1 MVIASI
7 SIEFGWILD
16 MKPFGQLTNRIGPP
30 FEAIPWHM
38 KFATKDLLS
47 RDAAG
52 RLMRGPTGCG
62 MVAILKAELMTQ
74 INLYERKLMEWNEKL
89 ICM

>member
-1 MVIASI
+1 
-7 SIEFGWILD
+7 

-30 FEAIPWHM
+30 FEAMPGHM

-52 RLMRGPTGCG
+52 NLKRGVRKLS
-62 MVAILKAELMTQ
+62 MVDMLKVELSTQ
-74 INLYERKLMEWNEKL
+74 INLFEKKFDGGD
-89 ICM
+89 